1 MFCCFADFS
10 IILISKPN
18 PSSLF
23 RLKFCQLE
31 RASAQSK
38 MQTLQDNVNK
48 LAEKNAGLRK
58 QVQAS
63 MQRGMLARKEL
74 TQRCAQLQAQVSA
87 YKSQLRKQNLGAL
100 KAISDQTAMAVAQPQ
115 RNAGMKGEL
124 EQARRR
130 LQVLEGRLEKRMN
143 HESRLRDMLPKRFR
157 KSIAKLLKGRMELPA
172 AALVAEGAGATG
184 VRTEI
189 MLPIEGMPP
198 HVFKS
203 LLGKVGKKVRGDGVV
218 SAATAAPDPGTSM
231 SSSSNNGSAPD
242 KVRKTL
248 SVLEVESV
256 FRVST
261 SREMVVKM
269 GDLGGPSRRYSLDM
283 IERGGAA
290 MVVTYSPLVQQLK
303 LTCVVEATEMETG
316 FAALGKNVRM

>member
-1 MFCCFADFS
+1 
-10 IILISKPN
+10 
-18 PSSLF
+18 
-23 RLKFCQLE
+23 
-31 RASAQSK
+31 
-38 MQTLQDNVNK
+38 
-48 LAEKNAGLRK
+48 
-58 QVQAS
+58 
-63 MQRGMLARKEL
+63 
-74 TQRCAQLQAQVSA
+74 
-87 YKSQLRKQNLGAL
+87 
-100 KAISDQTAMAVAQPQ
+100 
-115 RNAGMKGEL
+115 MKGEL

-130 LQVLEGRLEKRMN
+130 LQVLEGRIEKRIN
-143 HESRLRDMLPKRFR
+143 QESRLREMLPKRFR

-189 MLPIEGMPP
+189 MLPIEGMSP
-198 HVFKS
+198 HVFKT
-203 LLGKVGKKVRGDGVV
+203 LLGRVGKKVGGG
-218 SAATAAPDPGTSM
+218 SSG
-231 SSSSNNGSAPD
+231 SSSAQD

-269 GDLGGPSRRYSLDM
+269 GDLGGPSRRYRLEL

-290 MVVTYSPLVQQLK
+290 MVLTYAPLVQQLK
-303 LTCVVEATEMETG
+303 LTCVVEATEVETG

>member
-1 MFCCFADFS
+1 
-10 IILISKPN
+10 
-18 PSSLF
+18 
-23 RLKFCQLE
+23 
-31 RASAQSK
+31 
-38 MQTLQDNVNK
+38 
-48 LAEKNAGLRK
+48 
-58 QVQAS
+58 
-63 MQRGMLARKEL
+63 MLARKEL
-74 TQRCAQLQAQVSA
+74 SQRVAQLQGQVTA

-130 LQVLEGRLEKRMN
+130 LQVLEGRIEKRIN
-143 HESRLRDMLPKRFR
+143 QESRLREMLPKRFR

-189 MLPIEGMPP
+189 MLPIEGMSP
-198 HVFKS
+198 HVFKT
-203 LLGKVGKKVRGDGVV
+203 LLGRVGKKVGGGGGGA
-218 SAATAAPDPGTSM
+218 SAAAADPGSSA
-231 SSSSNNGSAPD
+231 SSSGSSSAQD

-269 GDLGGPSRRYSLDM
+269 GDLGGPSRRYRLEL

-290 MVVTYSPLVQQLK
+290 MVLTYAPLVQQLK
-303 LTCVVEATEMETG
+303 LTCVVEATEVDTG